1 MLQHYYAVIMAG
13 GGGTRLWPLSRKRR
27 PKQMLSLFDER
38 SLFQTTVARVR
49 DLFPVDH
56 IYVVTV
62 AEQAVELQ
70 AQVPDIPKENYLIEP
85 MPRGTASV
93 VGMAAV
99 VLAHRDPQAVMAVL
113 TSDHYMANE
122 PRFRQLLQAAYHVS
136 QDGYLVTLGI
146 EPTFPA

>member
-1 MLQHYYAVIMAG
+1 
-13 GGGTRLWPLSRKRR
+13 
-27 PKQMLSLFDER
+27 
-38 SLFQTTVARVR
+38 
-49 DLFPVDH
+49 
-56 IYVVTV
+56 
-62 AEQAVELQ
+62 
-70 AQVPDIPKENYLIEP
+70 
-85 MPRGTASV
+85 

-146 EPTFPA
+146 EPTFPATG